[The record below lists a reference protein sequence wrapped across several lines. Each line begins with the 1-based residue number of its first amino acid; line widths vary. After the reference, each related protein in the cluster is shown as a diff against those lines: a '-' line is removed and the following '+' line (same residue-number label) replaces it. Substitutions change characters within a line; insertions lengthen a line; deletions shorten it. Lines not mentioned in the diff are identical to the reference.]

1 MQITCGCGHTADY
14 DKFCRTTL
22 SGWLPPGQ
30 FQCPGCGE
38 AWARK
43 ESEHRIIRAGSE
55 AMIIPGRVDIVAIDR
70 RL

>member
-1 MQITCGCGHTADY
+1 MQITCKCSHTASFDA
-14 DKFCRTTL
+14 FCRTAI
-22 SGWLPPGQ
+22 SGELPPGQ

-38 AWARK
+38 AWRRK

-55 AMIIPGRVDIVAIDR
+55 AMIIPGRVDIVAIER

>member
-1 MQITCGCGHTADY
+1 MQIACGCGHT
-14 DKFCRTTL
+14 DKFDAFCHTAI

-30 FQCPGCGE
+30 FQCPKCGE

-55 AMIIPGRVDIVAIDR
+55 AMIIPGRVDIVSIER